1 MAFEVLFLFPWPLGE
16 PPGTNGTVDGV
27 KVGIGVEVG
36 GKLGVTV
43 GVEVSVWIRDVVTER
58 LSVVDFVP
66 ICESVPTVA
75 KEVFVLAVV
84 AVSVPAFVCVAVP
97 GLGFTVAAVTFG
109 GGIFGLGFLI
119 SLSLGLFNPLFSA
132 IIRLK

>member
-1 MAFEVLFLFPWPLGE
+1 M
-16 PPGTNGTVDGV
+16 
-27 KVGIGVEVG
+27 
-36 GKLGVTV
+36 
-43 GVEVSVWIRDVVTER
+43 VTER

-75 KEVFVLAVV
+75 KEVVLAVV

-132 IIRLK
+132 IIMLK